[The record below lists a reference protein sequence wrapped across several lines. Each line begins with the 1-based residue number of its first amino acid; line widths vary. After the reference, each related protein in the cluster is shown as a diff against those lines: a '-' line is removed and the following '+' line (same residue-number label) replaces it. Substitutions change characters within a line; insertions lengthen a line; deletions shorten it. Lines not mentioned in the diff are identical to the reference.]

1 MHHLS
6 RTIVV
11 FGLLIA
17 AGLALALLHHLTD
30 RRHASMLLVNGVVYT
45 VNDRQPVA
53 EAVAIAN
60 GKIAAVGTS
69 EDLLAR
75 FQSAEVIDLKGRPV
89 YPGFIDAHAHLEGLG
104 AALMNLDLTGTTSPE
119 RVAALVAAAARDSV
133 HGGWIRG
140 RGWDQNRWPGKSFPA
155 RQTLDR
161 VCPDVP
167 VFLKRVDGHA
177 AWVNTRVLTLA
188 GITRDSP
195 DPPGGRII
203 RDGKGEPTGVFVDH
217 AVAVLEELLPPP
229 SDAERTE
236 AIRRAVALCASYG
249 LTEVHDMGVDLHGIA
264 LYESMIAA
272 GQFPFRVYAAIEGSS
287 PGAWEHF
294 RTSRPIIDGFE
305 GRLTVRALK
314 LYADGALGSRGAAL
328 FEQYADDPGNR
339 GLTLT
344 SRQELLTAATQALAS
359 GFQLCTHAIGDRA
372 NAIVLDVYAEALAAG
387 RDKARD
393 ARFRVEHA
401 QVLAPGDIMR
411 FHALHVIPSMQPT
424 HCTSDMPWAESRL
437 GPVRIDGAYA
447 WRSLL
452 RQGNIIP
459 AGSDAPVESPNPVWG
474 FYAAVTRK
482 DRDGRPAG
490 GWHPGE
496 RMTREEALKAFT
508 LWGAYAGFQEQ
519 VKGSI
524 EPGKWADLVVL
535 SDDIMRIDT
544 EKIPEV
550 QAEMTIIGGTIVFR
564 TSTTGVASR

>member
-1 MHHLS
+1 MNFIS
-6 RTIVV
+6 RTFVI

-17 AGLALALLHHLTD
+17 AGLALALLFTHTE
-30 RRHASMLLVNGVVYT
+30 RRSASMLLVNGVVYT
-45 VNDRQPVA
+45 VNERQPLA
-53 EAVAIAN
+53 EAVAIE
-60 GKIAAVGTS
+60 GRKIAAVGTS
-69 EDLLAR
+69 EELLAR
-75 FQSAEVIDLKGRPV
+75 FSASEVIDLKGRPV

-104 AALMNLDLTGTTSPE
+104 AALMNLDLNGTGSAAE
-119 RVAALVAAAARDSV
+119 AAALVSAAARDSV

-140 RGWDQNRWPGKSFPA
+140 RGWDQNRWPGKSFPT

-177 AWVNTRVLTLA
+177 VWVNTRVLTLA
-188 GITRDSP
+188 GITRDTP

-203 RDGKGEPTGVFVDH
+203 RDDRGEPTGVFVDN
-217 AVAVLEELLPPP
+217 AVTALEGILPPP

-236 AIRRAVALCASYG
+236 AIRRGVAECISYG

-272 GQFPFRVYAAIEGSS
+272 GQFPFRVYVAVEGSS
-287 PGAWEHF
+287 PGAWDHV
-294 RTSRPIIDGFE
+294 RKSPPITAGFDD
-305 GRLTVRALK
+305 RLTIRALK

-328 FEQYADDPGNR
+328 FETYADDPGNR

-344 SRQELLTAATQALAS
+344 SRKELLTAATQALES

-372 NAIVLDVYAEALAAG
+372 NAIVLDVYEEALAAH
-387 RDKARD
+387 RNRAHD

-401 QVLAPGDIMR
+401 QVLAPKEIPR
-411 FHALHVIPSMQPT
+411 FAALRVLPSMQPT

-437 GPVRIDGAYA
+437 GPVRVNGAYA

-459 AGSDAPVESPNPVWG
+459 GGSDAPVESPNPVWG
-474 FYAAVTRK
+474 FYAAITRE
-482 DRDGRPAG
+482 DRDGRPEG
-490 GWHPGE
+490 GWHPDE
-496 RMTREEALKAFT
+496 RMNREEALKAFT
-508 LWGAYAGFQEQ
+508 IWGAYAGFQEH

-535 SDDIMRIDT
+535 SDDIMRVAP
-544 EKIPEV
+544 EKIPDIM
-550 QAEMTIIGGTIVFR
+550 AEMTIIGGRIVFR
-564 TSTTGVASR
+564 TSSPGVASR